1 MPWCD
6 NCHSEESNIES
17 SDDNDSC
24 YSRSNTPSNIRS
36 QTFYVQNDDHSQ
48 LEDSIRS
55 TPLSIINDHN
65 DNYSMEDYD
74 YGYNGEEQQPVISD
88 DNFSEANNETE
99 YDYDLIRELYF
110 EEHNDEHI
118 LRRESN
124 SRVQFENEVI
134 TMDLQDLPEPS
145 AHEYWNIRLSNIV
158 QDNNLSSAA
167 HESIIDFCNDWRK
180 TPEPFDSI
188 YLANEQMMATFPVES
203 QTYHICKNGCILYE
217 NDTDTSCLWCNTSR
231 YQIDNL
237 SKPVATMRYL
247 PLSQLLGSMLASPLY
262 RAMFHETFNN
272 RRSSDSI
279 TDIFDGYAFT
289 QQEHLFR
296 NPFSVGLLLF
306 CDGFAPF
313 DAGRTSLSMQ
323 LIHLVIEFGILDS
336 NPFTKL
342 STYHSPYFF
351 GSAEEFHMIG
361 QNISRQILAMLKN
374 QHVNADTPFGL
385 PKWQQALIGKAINES
400 HLLMLIGL
408 DGDVRDVFTRSG
420 SSRAVDYIDFLL
432 YVVPTVVYEVLEEN
446 ECSDRDS
453 LMNLVNGCSLA
464 LQLEISNKEEQA
476 EREGDPEQPSNLER
490 LYLHQWH
497 IFMLNDMPHNLYT
510 INMHMLRH
518 LADSIEVLGTPRT
531 ISTRN
536 IERAIGEIKAYI
548 KSRVAPGPNASNALL
563 KIAAS
568 RHWNRYYDTHME
580 DALDQKRQTFQLG
593 DDEQMQFW
601 GPLMHNVPISNYNNY
616 NLRHYIHKYWLRVKE
631 SPLDEIDPILG
642 VVAPKLFLNNC
653 EYDCLAFPNSRVKKL
668 THFVTALIPVDLN
681 AQDPHAESIPVWRR
695 FFCEIVLFF
704 THSYRGVTRML
715 CLVKIIENVY
725 QNGAGA
731 AYGSSM
737 HGTRF
742 YVTDVEHIER
752 FAGMIKS
759 LLYPGSVYYIYKG
772 MDIGKMKLGNSHE
785 SL

>member
-1 MPWCD
+1 M
-6 NCHSEESNIES
+6 
-17 SDDNDSC
+17 
-24 YSRSNTPSNIRS
+24 T
-36 QTFYVQNDDHSQ
+36 
-48 LEDSIRS
+48 
-55 TPLSIINDHN
+55 
-65 DNYSMEDYD
+65 
-74 YGYNGEEQQPVISD
+74 
-88 DNFSEANNETE
+88 A
-99 YDYDLIRELYF
+99 
-110 EEHNDEHI
+110 
-118 LRRESN
+118 
-124 SRVQFENEVI
+124 
-134 TMDLQDLPEPS
+134 
-145 AHEYWNIRLSNIV
+145 
-158 QDNNLSSAA
+158 
-167 HESIIDFCNDWRK
+167 
-180 TPEPFDSI
+180 
-188 YLANEQMMATFPVES
+188 FPVES

-237 SKPVATMRYL
+237 SKLVATMRYL

-262 RAMFHETFNN
+262 RAMFRETFNN

-313 DAGRTSLSMQ
+313 DAGRTSLSIQ
-323 LIHLVIEFGILDS
+323 LIHLVIVNLPKEESPKGLGHGQYFPGYEALDIVRNDDDFLGLLLEFGILDS

-400 HLLMLIGL
+400 HLLMPIGL
-408 DGDVRDVFTRSG
+408 DGDVGDVFIRSG
-420 SSRAVDYIDFLL
+420 SSHAVDYIDFLL

-476 EREGDPEQPSNLER
+476 EREGDPEQLSDLER
-490 LYLHQWH
+490 SRSYLHQWH

-518 LADSIEVLGTPRT
+518 LADSIEIVILYM
-531 ISTRN
+531 
-536 IERAIGEIKAYI
+536 GEIKAYI
-548 KSRVAPGPNASNALL
+548 KSHVAPGPNASNALL

-601 GPLMHNVPISNYNNY
+601 GPLMHNMPISNYNNY

-668 THFVTALIPVDLN
+668 THFVTALIPIDLN
-681 AQDPHAESIPVWRR
+681 AQDPHVESIPVWRR

-715 CLVKIIENVY
+715 CLIKIIENVY
-725 QNGAGA
+725 QNSAGA

-752 FAGMIKS
+752 FTGMIKS
-759 LLYPGSVYYIYKG
+759 PLYPGSVYYIYKG